1 MYKVVYKGCGKC
13 KNVLYFL
20 IGKGNAR
27 FLRSSPLLRYK
38 AVLVLNT
45 YGRLYF
51 LTLSII
57 KIGKG
62 CENENGKIDCQRNNF
77 VNLHSS
83 KPPKIK
89 FQHMADRVRETPP

>member
-1 MYKVVYKGCGKC
+1 MPVSYGRLHY
-13 KNVLYFL
+13 
-20 IGKGNAR
+20 
-27 FLRSSPLLRYK
+27 LLTK
-38 AVLVLNT
+38 KPSEWFGLW
-45 YGRLYF
+45 RLYF

-89 FQHMADRVRETPP
+89 FQHMADRVQETPP